1 MSGLIS
7 LDELDTA
14 TLHRL
19 VDRAVQF
26 QRDPA
31 GHDRPLDGLV
41 AGIMFL
47 QTSTRTRTAFS
58 AAALRLGAGLITFG
72 PQDLQLNTGES
83 VEDTGRVFASMLDLL
98 VVRTKSSSSQL
109 TALSAGGRLPVVNAM
124 SAEEHPT
131 QAITDLA
138 TLRARFGDLSG
149 LSFLYVGEG
158 NNSAVA
164 LAKGLRHYPGCRA
177 TFWTPAG
184 YGLDAGLVKHSDEL
198 AAAHGGSIVQ
208 ITEPD
213 ELPDEVDVV
222 YTTRWQTTGTAK
234 DDPRWRQTF
243 RPYYVDARLLSR
255 WPQALV
261 MHDLPAHR
269 GEEISADVLDGDR
282 SIAWTQAAM
291 KLSGALAVLE
301 RVGLDRAATC
311 A

>member
-7 LDELDTA
+7 LDELDPGE
-14 TLHRL
+14 LHRL
-19 VDRAVQF
+19 VDRAVEF
-26 QRDPA
+26 RRDPA

-41 AGIMFL
+41 AGVMFL

-72 PQDLQLNTGES
+72 PGDLQLNTGES
-83 VEDTGRVFASMLDLL
+83 VEDTGRIFAAMLDLL
-98 VVRTKSSSSQL
+98 VVRTRESSRQL
-109 TALSAGGRLPVVNAM
+109 AALSGDGALPVVNAM

-131 QAITDLA
+131 QGVTDLA
-138 TLRARFGDLSG
+138 TLRLTLGDLRG

-158 NNSAVA
+158 NNSAAA

-177 TFWTPAG
+177 VFWTPPG
-184 YGLDAGLVKHSDEL
+184 YGLDAELVKHSDAI
-198 AAAHGGSIVQ
+198 AAAHGGEVRQ
-208 ITEPD
+208 ITEAE
-213 ELPDEVDVV
+213 ELPAEVDVV
-222 YTTRWQTTGTAK
+222 YTTRWQTTGTVKA
-234 DDPRWRQTF
+234 DARWRETF

-255 WPQALV
+255 WPKSLV

-269 GEEISADVLDGDR
+269 GEEISAGALDGER

-301 RVGLDRAATC
+301 RVGQGISAPR
-311 A
+311 